1 MTQYNGRRILIT
13 GGTGFI
19 GKALVKQ
26 LLAAGDRITVL
37 TRRPRQASTS
47 LGGAVRCIETL
58 ARLPA
63 DDGFDV
69 VINLAGAPVVG
80 PPWSRRRKSVLM
92 HSRVGTTRALIEWL
106 GRTAKKPAVW
116 VQASAIGVYGVR
128 DPEEVLSEE
137 SAVGSGFMSELCV
150 AWEAAARAAVPL
162 GVRQVVLRFGLVFG
176 PGGSLPFMLMPY
188 RLGLGGRLGSGRQML
203 SWVHLDDVLAVIRR
217 AIDTPEMTG
226 VYNMVAPQ
234 PVHQSDFAATAGR
247 VLNRP
252 TWLSLPAA
260 PLRML
265 AGEMGQLFL
274 DGQRVMPTRLQR
286 EGYVFKHPT
295 LEGTLR
301 DLI

>member
-1 MTQYNGRRILIT
+1 
-13 GGTGFI
+13 
-19 GKALVKQ
+19 
-26 LLAAGDRITVL
+26 
-37 TRRPRQASTS
+37 
-47 LGGAVRCIETL
+47 
-58 ARLPA
+58 
-63 DDGFDV
+63 
-69 VINLAGAPVVG
+69 
-80 PPWSRRRKSVLM
+80 
-92 HSRVGTTRALIEWL
+92 
-106 GRTAKKPAVW
+106 
-116 VQASAIGVYGVR
+116 
-128 DPEEVLSEE
+128 
-137 SAVGSGFMSELCV
+137 
-150 AWEAAARAAVPL
+150 
-162 GVRQVVLRFGLVFG
+162 
-176 PGGSLPFMLMPY
+176 
-188 RLGLGGRLGSGRQML
+188 
-203 SWVHLDDVLAVIRR
+203 
-217 AIDTPEMTG
+217 MTG

>member
-1 MTQYNGRRILIT
+1 MTEHTGRRVLIT

-19 GKALVKQ
+19 GKALVKR

-58 ARLPA
+58 ARLSA

-69 VINLAGAPVVG
+69 VVNLAGAPVVG
-80 PPWSRRRKSVLM
+80 PPWSKRRKSVLM

-106 GRTAKKPAVW
+106 GRTAQKPAVW

-128 DPEEVLSEE
+128 DPEEVLSED
-137 SAVGSGFMSELCV
+137 SAVGNGFMSELCV

-162 GVRQVVLRFGLVFG
+162 GVRQVVLRFSLVFG

-203 SWVHLDDVLAVIRR
+203 SWVHLDDVLAVIGR
-217 AIDTPEMTG
+217 AIDQPEMTG

-286 EGYVFKHPT
+286 EGYAFKHPT

-301 DLI
+301 DLT